1 MATGDLTRIR
11 TNIAAL
17 NALNSLKSINNKIN
31 VHQLRLA
38 TGKRLNQSADD
49 PAGLTIAK
57 KLDARARSLSQALS
71 NAGEAAN
78 VLSVAEGGANNIQ
91 ELVVQMREK
100 VVQAANDTLGSQ
112 ERNAIFTQL
121 QELGSE
127 IDQIIQ
133 ATSFNNVTLLTSGAT
148 LTFQVGASGIDT
160 LVLSVGAQNFNSAAL
175 NINNLTVGTQ
185 ALASVSLGSIDTA
198 LITVS
203 NLLQNIGAKTQRLG
217 VKEISIQTN
226 YTNTE
231 AARSRIED
239 ADLAKEQLEASK
251 LLILQQTAT
260 AILAQA
266 NVQPQSI
273 LSLFRQ

>member
-1 MATGDLTRIR
+1 MASGDLTRIR

-112 ERNAIFTQL
+112 ERAAILTQL

-160 LVLSVGAQNFNSAAL
+160 LVFSVGAQNFNSAAL

-239 ADLAKEQLEASK
+239 ADLAREQLEASK

-273 LSLFRQ
+273 LSLFQ

>member
-1 MATGDLTRIR
+1 MASGDLTRIR

-17 NALNSLKSINNKIN
+17 NALNALKGINTKIN

-38 TGKRLNQSADD
+38 TGKRINQASDD

-71 NAGEAAN
+71 NAGEAEN

-91 ELVVQMREK
+91 ELLVQMREK
-100 VVQAANDTLGSQ
+100 IVQAANDTLGTQ
-112 ERNAIFTQL
+112 ERAAIFQQL

-127 IDQIIQ
+127 IDQIVRETTFNSIQ
-133 ATSFNNVTLLTSGAT
+133 LLTNNAT
-148 LTFQVGASGIDT
+148 LTFQVGANGTDT
-160 LVLSVGAQNFNSAAL
+160 LQFAVTGNFNSTAL
-175 NINNLTVGTQ
+175 AVNSLTVSSQ
-185 ALASVSLGSIDTA
+185 ANASLSMNSVDLALVSVSS
-198 LITVS
+198 
-203 NLLQNIGAKTQRLG
+203 LLQNIGAKTQRLG
-217 VKEISIQTN
+217 VKQLSIQTN

-273 LSLFRQ
+273 LSLFQ

>member
-1 MATGDLTRIR
+1 MAQGDLTRIR

-38 TGKRLNQSADD
+38 TGKRLNQSSDD

-71 NAGEAAN
+71 NVGEASN
-78 VLSVAEGGANNIQ
+78 VLSIAEGGANNIQ
-91 ELVVQMREK
+91 ELIVQMREK
-100 VVQAANDTLGSQ
+100 VVQAANDTLGTQ
-112 ERNAIFTQL
+112 ERNAIYQQL

-127 IDQIIQ
+127 IDQIVSS
-133 ATSFNNVTLLTSGAT
+133 TTFNNISLLTDST
-148 LTFQVGASGIDT
+148 LLTFQVGASGT
-160 LVLSVGAQNFNSAAL
+160 EVLTFDVVGNFNSATLAVS
-175 NINNLTVGTQ
+175 NLTVATQ
-185 ALASVSLGSIDTA
+185 ALASASLLSIDNA
-198 LITVS
+198 LTSVS
-203 NLLQNIGAKTQRLG
+203 NLLQTIGARTQRLS
-217 VKEISIQTN
+217 VKEISLTTN

-251 LLILQQTAT
+251 YLILQQTAT

-273 LSLFRQ
+273 LSLFQ

>member
-31 VHQLRLA
+31 VQQLRLA

-71 NAGEAAN
+71 NAQEAAN

-112 ERNAIFTQL
+112 ERTAIFQQL
-121 QELGSE
+121 QELGAE
-127 IDQIIQ
+127 IDQIVSS
-133 ATSFNNVTLLTSGAT
+133 TTFNNISLLTDST
-148 LTFQVGASGIDT
+148 LLTFQVGASGT
-160 LVLSVGAQNFNSAAL
+160 EVL
-175 NINNLTVGTQ
+175 
-185 ALASVSLGSIDTA
+185 
-198 LITVS
+198 
-203 NLLQNIGAKTQRLG
+203 
-217 VKEISIQTN
+217 
-226 YTNTE
+226 
-231 AARSRIED
+231 
-239 ADLAKEQLEASK
+239 
-251 LLILQQTAT
+251 
-260 AILAQA
+260 
-266 NVQPQSI
+266 
-273 LSLFRQ
+273 